1 MTDKVTIVRYTFSGD
16 KFELLVKPDPAFDY
30 KIGKITE
37 ISKVLVSDEIYTD
50 SSKGTRVPNEKLEQV
65 FKTNDQTKIAEII
78 MKKGE
83 LNLTTE
89 QRRKMIA
96 QKRKQL
102 VTFIAKTY
110 VDPRSHLPHPPLRI
124 EQAMNDGRVSID
136 PFRNVDEQVK
146 DVVEKLRPIIALKS
160 ENIVLE
166 ISIPAQFVAQSYTV
180 LKSTGTLK
188 KEDWQPN
195 GSLKAIL
202 EIPAAARPN
211 VIDRLGSITKGTA
224 TVEVSR

>member
-1 MTDKVTIVRYTFSGD
+1 MTDKVTVVRYTYSGD

-50 SSKGTRVPNEKLEQV
+50 SNKGTRVPNEKLEQV
-65 FKTNDQTKIAEII
+65 FKTIDPTKIAEII

-96 QKRKQL
+96 EKRKQL

-124 EQAMNDGRVSID
+124 EQAMDDGRVSID
-136 PFRNVDEQVK
+136 PFRNIDEQVK
-146 DVVEKLRPIIALKS
+146 DIVEKLRPIIALKS

-188 KEDWQPN
+188 KEDWQSN

-202 EIPAAARPN
+202 EIPAGARPN

-224 TVEVSR
+224 TVEASK

>member
-1 MTDKVTIVRYTFSGD
+1 MTDKVTIVRYTYSGD

-37 ISKVLVSDEIYTD
+37 ISKVLVSEEIYID

-65 FKTNDQTKIAEII
+65 FKTIDPTKIAEII

-96 QKRKQL
+96 EKRKQL

-124 EQAMNDGRVSID
+124 EQAMDDGRVSID
-136 PFRNVDEQVK
+136 PFRNIDEQVK
-146 DVVEKLRPIIALKS
+146 DIVEKLRPIIALKS

-188 KEDWQPN
+188 KEDWQSN

-202 EIPAAARPN
+202 EIPAGARPN

-224 TVEVSR
+224 TVEVSK